1 LPSNAT
7 QRLLNRPV
15 VVGHS
20 WGTLVALALALDHP
34 DAVGGLVLPSGHDK
48 PTLAA

>member
-1 LPSNAT
+1 MWSP
-7 QRLLNRPV
+7 QRQADLLRKALETLGMRRPV

-34 DAVGGLVLPSGHDK
+34 EA
-48 PTLAA
+48 